1 MSIERLDLSQL
12 DEVYREQR
20 LRTRHCTGPCRQG
33 RATCPTPIA
42 CSLADPDEPRND
54 ASLWREWC
62 DFIESA
68 ALPPGVRLGSMLRGL
83 FWIAIA
89 ACFVGA
95 GIALAVSALPSIGT

>member
-62 DFIESA
+62 DFIESL
-68 ALPPGVRLGSMLRGL
+68 LPPGVRIGSMLRGL
-83 FWIAIA
+83 FWIAVA
-89 ACFVGA
+89 FALVG
-95 GIALAVSALPSIGT
+95 GGVALAVSALRGGIGT